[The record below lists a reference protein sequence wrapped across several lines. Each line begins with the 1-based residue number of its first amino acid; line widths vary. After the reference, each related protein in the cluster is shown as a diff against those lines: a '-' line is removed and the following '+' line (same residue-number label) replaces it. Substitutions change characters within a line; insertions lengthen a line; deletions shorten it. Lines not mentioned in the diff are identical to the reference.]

1 MSNRKQRRAAL
12 KQSSAGNR
20 DPRALFVEA
29 KSLHERGD
37 LKRARQLYSRFLATT
52 PGDPEANFLF
62 GALLL
67 QTGDPD
73 MACRHLKLAAEA
85 APAVPQ
91 VWMQLAVALEQ
102 TGMQADAEAAHRQ
115 AIDLSPGN
123 PEAFNNFAAFLKD
136 TGRVDDALPLFE
148 KAVALSQGNPVFLA
162 NLGSA
167 QMATDNLPDAI
178 ETLRKAHAL
187 MPGDAQTA
195 ADLSDALVM
204 ADEGQD
210 VCAPLKS
217 VLKNLRSL
225 PKTPEREVEIRRT
238 LTKLTASYLAQ
249 DNMGA
254 AANLLTN
261 TVDGWQDDAQ
271 LTSNLGLICLRTGQI
286 EQALRYYRL
295 ALKAAPHDAEIW
307 GNFANCLA
315 QANDWGEAG
324 EAYRKAFECDPDA
337 PRHRFQYALYLLRH
351 GKLKETWPLYESG
364 FACGQRAPA
373 LPEGIP
379 QWKGGPLEGRTLTI
393 VSEQGV
399 GDVIYFASALP
410 FFELPADGHIRFSVD
425 PRLVSLFSRSFPH
438 IEIIPQDKVR
448 LSSTSDCVCPIGT
461 VFGIVFHDAENL
473 KWTSGFLK
481 PDPERVHQMRS
492 WLTEMTG
499 GRRSVGLAW
508 RSMGVRLTTLDQ
520 WKELIL
526 NPDLAVISLQY
537 GPDAEKE
544 IENFKNIHGAGP
556 IVPSDLDLTDDFD
569 GVAALIAALDRVAN
583 AGTST
588 AMLAGALGVPTINLI
603 QGKSWAQ
610 LGTNGMPPLSS
621 IKLISSPY
629 GSFPEDSFKYAEKW
643 ATGQS
648 HI

>member
-67 QTGDPD
+67 QTGDPE
-73 MACRHLKLAAEA
+73 MACRHLQSASEA
-85 APAVPQ
+85 APAVAQ

-102 TGMQADAEAAHRQ
+102 TGMHADAEAAHRQ
-115 AIDLSPGN
+115 AIALSPGN

-136 TGRVDDALPLFE
+136 TGRVDEALPLFE
-148 KAVALSQGNPVFLA
+148 KAFALSQGNPLFLA

-167 QMATDNLPDAI
+167 QLATGNRLEAV
-178 ETLRKAHAL
+178 ETLRKAHAM
-187 MPGDAQTA
+187 MPGDFQTA
-195 ADLSDALVM
+195 ADLSDALVQT
-204 ADEGQD
+204 DERQD
-210 VCAPLKS
+210 ACEPLKS
-217 VLKNLRSL
+217 VLRNLRSL
-225 PKTPEREVEIRRT
+225 PKTPEREAEIRRT
-238 LTKLTASYLAQ
+238 LTKLSARYLDQ
-249 DNMGA
+249 DNMAA

-271 LTSNLGLICLRTGQI
+271 LTSNLGLISLRTGQI

-307 GNFANCLA
+307 GNYANCLA
-315 QANDWGEAG
+315 QANEWGEAD
-324 EAYRKAFECDPDA
+324 EAYTMAFECEPDS
-337 PRHRFQYALYLLRH
+337 PRHRFQYALYLLRN
-351 GKLKETWPLYESG
+351 GNLKEAWPLYEAG

-373 LPEGIP
+373 LPEGIL
-379 QWKGGPLEGRTLTI
+379 QWNGEPLEGRTLTI

-410 FFELPADGHIRFSVD
+410 FLDLPAGTHIRFSVD

-438 IEIIPQDKVR
+438 IEVIPQDNVR
-448 LSSTSDCVCPIGT
+448 LSSTSDCICPVGT
-461 VFGIVFHDAENL
+461 VFGMVFNDAENL
-473 KWTSGFLK
+473 KWTDGFLK
-481 PDPERVHQMRS
+481 PDPERVDEMKS
-492 WLTEMTG
+492 WLNEKTG
-499 GRRSVGLAW
+499 GRISVGLTW
-508 RSMGVRLTTLDQ
+508 RSMGSRLTTLEQ
-520 WKELIL
+520 WKALIL
-526 NPDLAVISLQY
+526 DPDIAVISLQY
-537 GPDAEKE
+537 GPDAKTE
-544 IENFKNIHGAGP
+544 IEAFRTIHGAGP
-556 IVPSDLDLTDDFD
+556 SMPDGLDLTDDFD
-569 GVAALIAALDRVAN
+569 GVAALIAALDRVVN

-588 AMLAGALGVPTINLI
+588 AMLAGALGTSTLNLI

-610 LGTNGMPPLSS
+610 LGTDRMPPFAK
-621 IKLISSPY
+621 IKLVTKPY
-629 GSFPEDSFKYAEKW
+629 GGFPEESFTDVFTW
-643 ATGQS
+643 AIGES
-648 HI
+648 HS